1 VRPGRS
7 SGGVRVD
14 RERGDALFDALG
26 FFILDRQHGPDPHIP
41 RGETAASCQR
51 CSRLDAPG
59 DLLRSSA
66 NAEFLSPNCAGRAS
80 DPQSSF

>member
-1 VRPGRS
+1 VRPGGS

-14 RERGDALFDALG
+14 GERGDALFDALG

-51 CSRLDAPG
+51 CSRLDASG

-66 NAEFLSPNCAGRAS
+66 ITQVLSPSFARWTS
-80 DPQSSF
+80 DTQPFL